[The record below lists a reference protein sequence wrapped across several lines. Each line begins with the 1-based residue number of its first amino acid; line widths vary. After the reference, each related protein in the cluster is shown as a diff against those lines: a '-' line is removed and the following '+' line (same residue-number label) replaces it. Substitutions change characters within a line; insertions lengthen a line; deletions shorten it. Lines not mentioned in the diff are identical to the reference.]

1 MARSA
6 RLRSDHHHPK
16 FFSKRWT
23 LSPSQINI
31 ECMCHLKRKFWQ
43 YLWHCALVIV
53 LALTFEGWSVESAQA
68 LLRQHHDSPG
78 VLRYHSQVSILDKK
92 GYSWQVL
99 LFKQNYQS
107 VTPDLRLRLVGF
119 PGVFEIAHP
128 QALEIKTTEG
138 KLLSA
143 SDVYAVT
150 APAPNVGEYN
160 LTNVLAKLPTTNG
173 LKLYVPIAAE
183 KPLVLNVPNTVVT
196 EWQWLVT
203 QID

>member
-1 MARSA
+1 M
-6 RLRSDHHHPK
+6 K
-16 FFSKRWT
+16 
-23 LSPSQINI
+23 Q
-31 ECMCHLKRKFWQ
+31 KFWQ
-43 YLWHCALVIV
+43 DFWRCALVIV
-53 LALTFEGWSVESAQA
+53 LALSFEGWSVESAQA
-68 LLRQHHDSPG
+68 LLRQHHDSPS
-78 VLRYHSQVSILDKK
+78 VLRYHSQVSILDEK

-99 LFKQNYQS
+99 LFKQNYQD

-143 SDVYAVT
+143 SDVYAVS

-160 LTNVLAKLPTTNG
+160 LTNILAKLPTTDA
-173 LKLYVPIAAE
+173 LKLYVPIFTE
-183 KPLVLNVPNTVVT
+183 NPLVLNIPNTVVT

-203 QID
+203 EIN